1 MVPLNDLVLTRRVS
15 KELGDYRVKNLTF
28 AALACPSTGSS
39 CAAWGKVRYVVA
51 NAAAPDLLDRVIL
64 VDELPLAKRHLWL
77 PLALRR
83 SRRACGW
90 AVLAPFGWTDTML
103 QDGQEQPTLLDFIPA
118 HAEEGVLSGD
128 RHPLFVRRA
137 GFIRKQVCDS
147 HGNQRPGCRCA
158 SGEVKFSPSSGPPYD
173 EMVCAQR

>member
-28 AALACPSTGSS
+28 AALMRAHQQGVHVPPG
-39 CAAWGKVRYVVA
+39 GKVRYVVA

-64 VDELPLAKRHLWL
+64 VDELPLAKEGISGCPSHYGA
-77 PLALRR
+77 LAE
-83 SRRACGW
+83 RAIW

-118 HAEEGVLSGD
+118 HAEEGVLQRGSS
-128 RHPLFVRRA
+128 PVVR
-137 GFIRKQVCDS
+137 
-147 HGNQRPGCRCA
+147 
-158 SGEVKFSPSSGPPYD
+158 
-173 EMVCAQR
+173 